1 MAESSMEIK
10 MNLLDVLV
18 RQCLKDSERWFGM
31 TMDEPSVRTLVH
43 YSLSM
48 CGEAGEFANIVKK
61 VDRGSL
67 DLNNAIVKHDLADE
81 LVDVLTYLLN
91 IAGVLKVDLLKGYLA
106 KRDKNELRFAPKNG
120 EVKA

>member
-43 YSLSM
+43 YSLSL

-81 LVDVLTYLLN
+81 LIDVLTYLLN

>member
-1 MAESSMEIK
+1 MEIK

-43 YSLSM
+43 YSLSL

-81 LVDVLTYLLN
+81 LIDVLTYLLN